1 MAEETPAKKAGP
13 TDTEAPPEST
23 PEPPSEPAAEDQ
35 GENLEPPSE
44 PATEKQGPDLPR
56 GFVLKRVVR
65 GFSAHKGTDL
75 AAALTYYA
83 VLAVFP
89 ATIALASVPALV
101 GQEADPTA
109 AILDVVDDVAPALVE
124 DLRGPIEQLAQVPA
138 AGLGLLIGLLGA
150 LWVASGYV
158 GAFGRSLNQIY
169 GVEEGRPFW
178 KLRPAM
184 LLVTL
189 ATVVLVALAVVLL
202 VMTGPLARAVGDA
215 IGLGDVAVTVWDI
228 AKWPVLIVV
237 VLMVIALLYWA
248 TPNVR
253 HPKFRLI
260 SAGALLAL
268 VVWAVASAGFGFYVA
283 NFADYDRT
291 YGSLAGVVVFLLWLW
306 ITNIALLFGA
316 AFDMERERV
325 RELRAGIPAEER
337 LQLPPRD
344 TRKSDK
350 TAAKAAQDAQSARE
364 FREHQG
370 RRDAD

>member
-1 MAEETPAKKAGP
+1 MNDEMRTERQVDSSA
-13 TDTEAPPEST
+13 TDTTGDAT
-23 PEPPSEPAAEDQ
+23 PDHDVPKP
-35 GENLEPPSE
+35 
-44 PATEKQGPDLPR
+44 PR
-56 GFVLKRVVR
+56 GFALKRAVR
-65 GFSAHKGTDL
+65 GFSRHRGTDL

-101 GQEADPTA
+101 GQEADPTT
-109 AILDVVDDVAPALVE
+109 AILDVVEDVAPALVE
-124 DLRGPIEQLAQVPA
+124 DLRGPVEQLAQVPG
-138 AGLGLLIGLLGA
+138 AGIGLLVGLVGA
-150 LWVASGYV
+150 LWAASGYV

-169 GVEEGRPFW
+169 DVEEGRPFW
-178 KLRPAM
+178 KLRPVM

-189 ATVVLVALAVVLL
+189 VTVLLVAVAVVLL

-237 VLMVIALLYWA
+237 VLIVIALLYWA

-253 HPKFRLI
+253 QPKFRLI
-260 SAGALLAL
+260 SAGALLAF

-283 NFADYDRT
+283 NFADYDRM
-291 YGSLAGVVVFLLWLW
+291 YGSLAGVIVFLLWLW

-316 AFDMERERV
+316 EFDMERERV
-325 RELRAGIPAEER
+325 RELRAGIPAEEQ

-344 TRKSDK
+344 TRKID
-350 TAAKAAQDAQSARE
+350 KAAERAEQDTRSARE
-364 FREHQG
+364 LREQATWAASDQPG
-370 RRDAD
+370 RSSADRGSTGDSPGV